1 VTTATLSKFL
11 AAERSM
17 DGPPMS
23 MFSMQVPKSAPLS
36 TVFSKA

>member
-1 VTTATLSKFL
+1 L

-23 MFSMQVPKSAPLS
+23 MFSTASSNGTPAREIVIWNG
-36 TVFSKA
+36 